1 MLPSADRCSVCATAH
16 LPAEPHN
23 AMSLYYQMAFRLQ
36 HGRWPTWEDAMTH
49 CDPDVREIWTEELIA
64 VGAMSQELLAWS
76 QTGQSGMGDHEEVM
90 DGR

>member
-1 MLPSADRCSVCATAH
+1 MLPPAPDKCSVCASTH

-23 AMSLYYQMAFRLQ
+23 QMSLYYQLSFRLQ
-36 HGRWPTWEDAMTH
+36 HGRFPTWEDAMAH

-64 VGAMSQELLAWS
+64 AGVID
-76 QTGQSGMGDHEEVM
+76 DHEEVM